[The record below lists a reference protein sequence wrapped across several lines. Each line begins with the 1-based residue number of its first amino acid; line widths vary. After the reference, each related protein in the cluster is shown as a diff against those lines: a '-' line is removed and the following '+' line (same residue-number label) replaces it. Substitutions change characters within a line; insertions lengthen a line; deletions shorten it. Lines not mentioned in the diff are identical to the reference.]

1 MKHLLLTTIAA
12 VLVVGCRPSVPD
24 ISIHQAAEEV
34 NFEFVRQNLD
44 AGIDVN
50 ETDVFGRT
58 ALYAATLKT
67 TR

>member
-1 MKHLLLTTIAA
+1 MKHILVITIAV
-12 VLVVGCRPSVPD
+12 VLVVGCGPSVPD
-24 ISIHQAAEEV
+24 ISIHQAAEEG
-34 NFEFVRQNLD
+34 NFEFVRQHLD

-58 ALYAATLKT
+58 ALNAATLKT